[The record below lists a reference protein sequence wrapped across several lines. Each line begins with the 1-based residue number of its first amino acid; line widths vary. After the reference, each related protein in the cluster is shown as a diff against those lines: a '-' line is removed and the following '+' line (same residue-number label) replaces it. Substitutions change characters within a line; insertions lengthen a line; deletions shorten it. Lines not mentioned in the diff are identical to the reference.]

1 MNLWF
6 VPTAARVKWKSE
18 WRRRPVRAQAS
29 TAANFRLGPILSASA
44 SLLCLHCGTLVL
56 TPSPHPPFLSV
67 RPPLSSLQ
75 PQKMPSSERA
85 SRGRAEDAQAF
96 SSVRHPHSCASS
108 FLPSF
113 YLSFSLRTTE
123 RRKALTQKLIIMS
136 AVWPTRR
143 GGGGVPLRFRENRFL
158 FPPSFPPI
166 PMNPPGTFGI
176 FCSSR

>member
-108 FLPSF
+108 ILRFTI
-113 YLSFSLRTTE
+113 YLSHCERTDEGRHSRRSLLLCQQCGQQGEEEEECLSDSGR
-123 RRKALTQKLIIMS
+123 IDS
-136 AVWPTRR
+136 SSH
-143 GGGGVPLRFRENRFL
+143 
-158 FPPSFPPI
+158 PPSL
-166 PMNPPGTFGI
+166 TFQ
-176 FCSSR
+176 